1 MGTLDFLKAEIKT
14 VEKNTGLLTNLLVLF
29 LSGELMK
36 NTVVLLVEKVRSD
49 IKVDKAVCVNVTLL
63 LVNVIKVGIIVL
75 EALLLKV
82 TLKRV
87 AVFLEVFFGWT
98 VTNTKNVVLLFVTAV
113 FTVVTK
119 NYVII

>member
-87 AVFLEVFFGWT
+87 AVFLEVFFG
-98 VTNTKNVVLLFVTAV
+98 
-113 FTVVTK
+113 
-119 NYVII
+119 